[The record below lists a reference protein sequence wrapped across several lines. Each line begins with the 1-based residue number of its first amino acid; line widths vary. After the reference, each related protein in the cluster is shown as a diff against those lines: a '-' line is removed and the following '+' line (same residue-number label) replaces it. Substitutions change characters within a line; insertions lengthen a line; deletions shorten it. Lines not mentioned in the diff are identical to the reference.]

1 MFRNI
6 CIAALVLFCISCGSD
21 DSKEEPIPLESKSAA
36 LTTTEN
42 IVNHVEDLNAM
53 LQFMEASALIEE
65 TFSMFEDS
73 SMVCEPPEHVP
84 GEEPG
89 EPDCWEPEPEEF
101 EVELD
106 KVTDDIQEFLNQNVF
121 VDSQIELE
129 DGSSVV
135 YLLSPDI
142 FCDGPSEASGG
153 GSENTNVPKP
163 GEPAD
168 KSDEFG
174 DEEWDEDGDDDCAQ
188 FLQDVEVRVR
198 IVSYS
203 EGNVDIDILFGV
215 DQLAPLHLQIYEDKL
230 AVEVD
235 LAMTKAVA
243 QLFVDTFG
251 EDDEDVDLPE
261 VFEGKMRA
269 ELKKDSATK
278 YSLTYSVEENIK
290 VGMTLDGEEF
300 SAELGKSSMTAA
312 VDSTA
317 QTISWDVDF
326 NELTVNAPYQLFI
339 DAWYDMGEEEGD
351 DEYPDDPPEVPAD
364 DIYDEDPE
372 TPQVAGALTLF
383 VAGFS
388 GAATF
393 AATDDTVTVSGL
405 GLGDA
410 PSYIK
415 KGDTALVSVSLN
427 RDNGWAMDMTTSFD
441 GEDLSIQT
449 SPVMDAAVTWYLKGI
464 ESDLDEVPAFLLDET
479 FRVLLDSDPTPSVL
493 FVDGSDDSDGGLKVT
508 AGKLTLS
515 SSAAPEETVTVE
527 TGMCLMGMED
537 GESSGSPDIDGE
549 EDPLPEETDDGH
561 ELLSSFVVEQCG

>member
-1 MFRNI
+1 MLRNI
-6 CIAALVLFCISCGSD
+6 LAVTVVAGLVACGGSGD
-21 DSKEEPIPLESKSAA
+21 NDKPIPLESKSAA

-42 IVNHVEDLNAM
+42 IINHVEDLNGI
-53 LQFMEASALIEE
+53 LQFLEASALIEE
-65 TFSMFEDS
+65 TFGMFEDS
-73 SMVCEPPEHVP
+73 SMVCEPAEYVP

-106 KVTDDIQEFLNQNVF
+106 KVADDIQEFLNQNVF

-129 DGSSVV
+129 DGSNVV

-142 FCDGPSEASGG
+142 FCDGPSQASGG
-153 GSENTNVPKP
+153 GDNTTVPKP

-168 KSDEFG
+168 KADEFG
-174 DEEWDEDGDDDCAQ
+174 DEEWDEEGEDDCAQ
-188 FLQDVEVRVR
+188 FLQDIEVRVR
-198 IVSYS
+198 VVSYS

-230 AVEVD
+230 AMEVD
-235 LAMTKAVA
+235 LAITKAVA

-251 EDDEDVDLPE
+251 EGDEDVDLPE
-261 VFEGKMRA
+261 IFEGKMRA

-290 VGMTLDGEEF
+290 VGMTLDGDEF
-300 SAELGKSSMTAA
+300 SAELGKSSMTAS

-317 QTISWDVDF
+317 QTIAWDVDF

-339 DAWYDMGEEEGD
+339 DAWYDEGEDDWD

-372 TPQVAGALTLF
+372 TPQVSGALTLF

-393 AATDDTVTVSGL
+393 AAADETVTVSGL

-415 KGDTALVSVSLN
+415 KGATSLVSVSLN
-427 RDNGWAMDMTTSFD
+427 RDNGWAADFVMDYDGNDMTMVVSPLFD
-441 GEDLSIQT
+441 
-449 SPVMDAAVTWYLKGI
+449 VAVTWFLKGI

-479 FRVLLDSDPTPSVL
+479 FQVTLDSDPAPSVTFL
-493 FVDGSDDSDGGLKVT
+493 DGSDDADGALKVT

-515 SSAAPEETVTVE
+515 STAAPEETVTVE

-537 GESSGSPDIDGE
+537 EESSGSPDIDGE

-561 ELLSSFVVEQCG
+561 ELLSSFVAEQCG